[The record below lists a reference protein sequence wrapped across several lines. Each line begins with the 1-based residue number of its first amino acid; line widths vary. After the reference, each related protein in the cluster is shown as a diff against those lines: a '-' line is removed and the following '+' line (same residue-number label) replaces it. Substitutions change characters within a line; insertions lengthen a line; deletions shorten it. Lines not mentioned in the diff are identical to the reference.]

1 MLLRIYPSVK
11 IDIYIHFLHAKLQE
25 LRLGKVEANSESRM
39 LCGSTTLLTVL
50 SLAVMTQVGMW
61 QRTTVHYVN
70 KTENIER
77 FTAL

>member
-1 MLLRIYPSVK
+1 MLLTMYLSVK
-11 IDIYIHFLHAKLQE
+11 IDIYIHFQHAKLQE
-25 LRLGKVEANSESRM
+25 LRHEKVEANSESRM